1 MMVLGLGL
9 IQMAYNYRRGI
20 QFIGDISGSDDP
32 DKNTGIDFG
41 DDTISLVADGQE
53 TLVVNHSKVGIGTNA
68 PDAQLHISN
77 NSTDD
82 LFSLETTED
91 SNSASPIIK
100 LKRNSSS
107 PADAD
112 YLGQFKF
119 QGENDADQNVTY
131 AKISGKIGSVA
142 DGTEQGIIEV
152 ANMKNGSSTITARFR
167 HDSLQLLN
175 STNLSVGGTAE
186 ISQYLYHKGDTD
198 TFINF
203 TDDRIRF
210 NAGNLNFIDCE
221 KAGSAPHK
229 VKINNGGNNIDFLI
243 KDSSGNIYLRADA
256 DTARLGI
263 GTETPSSTLTVTGS
277 NSRSIA
283 TITGVSNA
291 IGSSH
296 YTVLLDAD
304 SGNCA
309 AQLPAASGIA
319 GRIYIFKR
327 IDGSHNHVK
336 VQSNGSE
343 EIEGSTNDLDINNQ
357 YESFTLQCDGTG
369 WWIISDNHV

>member
-68 PDAQLHISN
+68 PSAQLHVSN
-77 NSTDD
+77 TSTDD

-243 KDSSGNIYLRADA
+243 KDSSDNIYLRADA

-263 GTETPSSTLTVTGS
+263 GTETPSSTLTVAGS

-296 YTVLLDAD
+296 YTVLLNAD

>member
-1 MMVLGLGL
+1 
-9 IQMAYNYRRGI
+9 MAYNYRRGI

-82 LFSLETTED
+82 LFCLETTED

-263 GTETPSSTLTVTGS
+263 GTETPSSTLTVAGS

-296 YTVLLDAD
+296 YTVLLNAD